1 MDKDELDG
9 LIPFLAVAQHRSF
22 TRAALELQVSPTAVG
37 KAIQQLERR
46 HGVVLFQRTTRSVAL
61 TEPGQVLFERLRP
74 AAAEIAGALASLDN
88 YQTRPTGTLRLTM
101 SRMALALL
109 VEPLVPEYCA
119 ACPEVTLELSGD
131 DGFVDL
137 AGGLAGGLYDAGIRL
152 GEAIEKDMV
161 AVRLTPDLQW
171 SVVGSPAYFARAGRP
186 LLPDDLTAHRG
197 IVYRF
202 TGSGQ
207 RHRWEFVRDGRDIT
221 VDMQGQL
228 VVNERASLLAFARQG
243 LGLAYVSD
251 LEAAGDLSQ
260 GKLEPVLREHI
271 RPTSGMHLYFP
282 AHTQAQPK
290 LRAFIDIARRR
301 GLAGSSIVSGY
312 QTG

>member
-9 LIPFLAVAQHRSF
+9 LIPFLAVAEHRSF
-22 TRAALELQVSPTAVG
+22 TRAAQALQVSPTAVG

-46 HGVVLFQRTTRSVAL
+46 HGVILFQRTTRSVAL
-61 TEPGQVLFERLRP
+61 TEPGQALFERLRP
-74 AAAEIAGALASLDN
+74 AAAEIAGALAGLGH

-119 ACPEVTLELSGD
+119 ACPGVTLELSAD

-137 AGGLAGGLYDAGIRL
+137 AGGAYDAGIRL

-161 AVRLTPDLQW
+161 AVRLTPDLHW

-186 LLPDDLTAHRG
+186 ALPDDLTAHRG
-197 IVYRF
+197 IAYRF
-202 TGSGQ
+202 TASGQ

-221 VDMQGQL
+221 VDMPGQV

-251 LEAAGDLSQ
+251 LEAAGDLAQ
-260 GKLEPVLREHI
+260 GRLASVLREHI

-301 GLAGSSIVSGY
+301 GLGSDKSIVSDY
-312 QTG
+312 QTS